1 MLEKIENELCIIN
14 YSKSLKEL
22 ADDTLLL
29 LKVKIKE
36 YEKLFGFSN
45 VTSYT
50 DMFRNIISTV
60 ELIVKDEE
68 QKTWLTNKFTYLTN
82 IKLVSEL

>member
-29 LKVKIKE
+29 LKDKIKE
-36 YEKLFGFSN
+36 YEKLFDFSN

-68 QKTWLTNKFTYLTN
+68 KKTWLTNKFTYLTN